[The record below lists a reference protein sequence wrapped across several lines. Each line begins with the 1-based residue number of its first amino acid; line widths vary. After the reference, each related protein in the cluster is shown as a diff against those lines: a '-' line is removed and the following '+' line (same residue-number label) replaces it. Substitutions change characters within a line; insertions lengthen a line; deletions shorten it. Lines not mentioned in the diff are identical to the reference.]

1 MRPAAGSPVNGGLF
15 PDPTGGKRA
24 LVLCGGGITGLAYE
38 VGALRALDD
47 LLVDLTVNDFD
58 VYVGTS
64 AGSIVGALLANGVS
78 PSAIALG
85 LEGTNRDLRPPTE
98 LALYRPNLGEVLSRL
113 LRVPRLL
120 QEMVWELARH
130 PGKLGGLDV
139 LGMLS
144 PLLPTGIFDHSAL
157 GDYLQ
162 EIFSLPGLTDDFR
175 ELDPELHIVAC
186 AVNSHERVVFS
197 RYRNAHVPVSR
208 AAAASSALP
217 VLFRPIRIDGVDYL
231 DGGIKGNASIDV
243 AVEQGATLIV
253 VVNPIVPLDARFMQ
267 PPLPVR
273 DRAGNQLSEL
283 GLRGIYNQVLRGMLH
298 DGLRDHI
305 RTVRHRHPE
314 VDILLIEPRPDD
326 EKMFFH
332 EIMSFSAR
340 LMVLQHGY
348 ESVSTGL
355 YDTWGYLRRIL
366 PRHGIHITRRVID
379 RKAAEVPV
387 ESVVSTGVLQRLLRQ
402 TVFDRRT
409 RRLDDEPDDEM
420 TATG

>member
-1 MRPAAGSPVNGGLF
+1 MQPNGEPR

-38 VGALRALDD
+38 IGALRALDD

-58 VYVGTS
+58 IFVGTS

-78 PSAIALG
+78 PSAMAMG
-85 LEGTNRDLRPPTE
+85 LSGTNRDLRPPTQ
-98 LALYRPNLGEVLSRL
+98 LALYRPNVAELATRL
-113 LRVPRLL
+113 LRLPRLL
-120 QEMVWELARH
+120 QETVWEIARH
-130 PGKLGGLDV
+130 PGKLGGLDL
-139 LGMLS
+139 LGMFS

-157 GDYLQ
+157 AGYLHN
-162 EIFSLPGLTDDFR
+162 IFSLPGLTDDFR
-175 ELDPELHIVAC
+175 ELDAELHVVAC
-186 AVNSHERVVFS
+186 AVDTDERVVFS
-197 RYRNAHVPVSR
+197 RYHNAHVPVSR

-217 VLFRPIRIDGVDYL
+217 VLFRPIRIDGVDYV

-243 AVEQGATLIV
+243 AVEQGASLIV
-253 VVNPIVPLDARFMQ
+253 VVNPIVPLDARSMRV
-267 PPLPVR
+267 P
-273 DRAGNQLSEL
+273 DRMREQMGTRLSDL

-305 RTVRHRHPE
+305 RAVRARHPD

-332 EIMSFSAR
+332 EIMSYSAR

-366 PRHGIHITRRVID
+366 PRHGVHITRRVLD
-379 RKAAEVPV
+379 RKPSEVPV
-387 ESVVSTGVLQRLLRQ
+387 EVSSGVLQRLLRQ
-402 TVFDRRT
+402 TVLDRRP
-409 RRLDDEPDDEM
+409 RRLDEEPDEDM
-420 TATG
+420 IAAG